1 MTLSGAMQQIL
12 SILSMGLSKKK
23 TPKATLK
30 KSKSTP
36 SFQEPSPK
44 IMNANVNALDK
55 SKRKDSNSKFISSP
69 QEPATKFIETKFDT
83 HNNLSIN
90 ETDASTETS
99 PHHAYQY
106 LKPYCYHTK
115 NISVDKLHRL

>member
-1 MTLSGAMQQIL
+1 MTVLGAMQQIL
-12 SILSMGLSKKK
+12 SIPSMGLSKKK
-23 TPKATLK
+23 TIKTTLK
-30 KSKSTP
+30 KVNLHLHFKSQHPKLLTP
-36 SFQEPSPK
+36 MLTHLINQREK
-44 IMNANVNALDK
+44 TTTVNLLVHLK
-55 SKRKDSNSKFISSP
+55 S
-69 QEPATKFIETKFDT
+69 QQQKFIETKFDT

-99 PHHAYQY
+99 PNHAYQY